1 MKDLKKLK
9 YYLVGNLFD
18 LEMVNFYLEKYG
30 YSKIQ
35 LDSITLNILKQYSI
49 INTKELIITTAW
61 GEYEGEIYFT
71 IINIVEK

>member
-30 YSKIQ
+30 YSKMQ
-35 LDSITLNILKQYSI
+35 LNATTLNILKQYSI

>member
-71 IINIVEK
+71 IINIAEK